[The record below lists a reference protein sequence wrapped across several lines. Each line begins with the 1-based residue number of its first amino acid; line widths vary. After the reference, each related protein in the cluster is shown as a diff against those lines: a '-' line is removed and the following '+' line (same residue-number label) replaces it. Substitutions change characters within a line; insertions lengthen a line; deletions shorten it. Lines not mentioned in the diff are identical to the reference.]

1 MKIEQKYNYTLTSED
16 TILSATLSKEDE
28 VVMVLSNADVI
39 RHNLNTNTTEVVFT
53 LNDSM
58 NYSDGG
64 FDLTSPISIYTLDD
78 IIVVVNDFKRH
89 GYVLNPEQGY
99 QLHLWR
105 GEYYVEHSKYPISLY
120 KDDNSV
126 PHLIYA
132 DDWNRVQIM
141 NLNTRQVLTATK
153 SLIEEGAE
161 ERHIEYYKTQKES
174 NKLAWP
180 SNYDYFYG
188 ELLMAPDNKHFASAG
203 WFWGSFDCIVAYEV
217 NNFITNNRIQ
227 DILIFSGEHENR
239 SICWVN
245 NNTLAVEFDPALEE
259 EYDEEGNDII
269 RTPAEKEL
277 KEIHLYK
284 IEENTST
291 LLNKIQIQLR
301 NIKYDNMYFDI
312 VLDAFVLIN
321 STEAIY
327 IVSKTGEV
335 LHQDNTIRTR
345 TYNTTHQQFLELKER
360 SVSVHKLV

>member
-105 GEYYVEHSKYPISLY
+105 GEYYVEHSKSPISLY
-120 KDDNSV
+120 KNDNSV

-203 WFWGSFDCIVAYEV
+203 WFWGSYDCSNAYLIDDFI
-217 NNFITNNRIQ
+217 NNIRISDIHITT
-227 DILIFSGEHENR
+227 GEHIVR
-239 SICWVN
+239 SMCWVN
-245 NNTLAVEFDPALEE
+245 NNTIAI
-259 EYDEEGNDII
+259 EYDPNVEGDDDA
-269 RTPAEKEL
+269 TKESL
-277 KEIHLYK
+277 KEIHLYQIENNKSNLSEK
-284 IEENTST
+284 IK
-291 LLNKIQIQLR
+291 LQDKD
-301 NIKYDNMYFDI
+301 IKYDNMYFDTT
-312 VLDAFVLIN
+312 LGAFVLIN
-321 STEAIY
+321 STEAVY

-335 LHQDNTIRTR
+335 LHQDNTIRTSA
-345 TYNTTHQQFLELKER
+345 YNTTHQQFLEFKEK
-360 SVSVHKLV
+360 SVSVYKLV